1 MSEGIGWTI
10 SDGQPVLQVL
20 GIISYDDESGTYRNA
35 GIQRWSFSR
44 DGIETA
50 GDGDGLTWGFALGI
64 DPWQGSRAH
73 AKVEQAGPEHS
84 ITSIEYINTVYIKC
98 LCL

>member
-1 MSEGIGWTI
+1 MTTRAERIGMRTFN
-10 SDGQPVLQVL
+10 DGRFL
-20 GIISYDDESGTYRNA
+20 
-35 GIQRWSFSR
+35 
-44 DGIETA
+44 ETELKLL
-50 GDGDGLTWGFALGI
+50 GDGDGLTWGFALGT

-73 AKVEQAGPEHS
+73 AKDEQAGPEHS

>member
-1 MSEGIGWTI
+1 MTTRAERIGMRAFNV
-10 SDGQPVLQVL
+10 SP
-20 GIISYDDESGTYRNA
+20 SPSPS
-35 GIQRWSFSR
+35 SFNSVSR
-44 DGIETA
+44 KRPS
-50 GDGDGLTWGFALGI
+50 WGFALGT

-73 AKVEQAGPEHS
+73 AKDEQAGPEHS